1 MLKREHIERVTERIV
16 KEQRESGR
24 SVDRESV
31 RKDVVKRAKR
41 YEIKNNK

>member
-1 MLKREHIERVTERIV
+1 MLRREHIERVTERIV
-16 KEQRESGR
+16 KDKRESGQP
-24 SVDRESV
+24 VNRESI